1 MPLDLDP
8 GKWEEVEGGEV
19 VCLQLSIYLIL
30 GPIILCKPTIGSGR
44 HHHHPDQK
52 LFLHELKNFGL
63 VVYVHVCGR
72 FHCGR
77 KGTGVQQLANP
88 NAFCHT
94 DFDTC
99 NQFLFSLNM
108 LETYM
113 YM

>member
-63 VVYVHVCGR
+63 VVYTFVVD
-72 FHCGR
+72 FTVVE
-77 KGTGVQQLANP
+77 KVQLYRGSTVSQP
-88 NAFCHT
+88 EC
-94 DFDTC
+94 
-99 NQFLFSLNM
+99 FLSYRL
-108 LETYM
+108 
-113 YM
+113 

>member
-63 VVYVHVCGR
+63 VVYTFVVDFTEVEKVQG
-72 FHCGR
+72 F
-77 KGTGVQQLANP
+77 VQQLANP

-108 LETYM
+108 LET
-113 YM
+113 